1 MRVLV
6 AVKRVV
12 DYTVKVRVKDNKVQT
27 DGVKMSTNPFCEIAI
42 EEAIR
47 LKEKKVATEVV
58 AITVGNKKAEEV
70 LRTAMAL
77 GCDKAIHIVVPDA
90 DALLLE
96 PLAIAKALAK
106 IHEEF
111 KPDIWLLG
119 KQAVDGDFG
128 VTPQLLAGLI
138 DVPQGT
144 YASEVTVK
152 DGKIRVMRE
161 IDAGRQVVELSTP
174 CVLAADLRLNQPRFP
189 NLQAIMKARKK
200 PIDTRT
206 IESLSVDAKPRLLSV
221 KVEEPPTRKAGVKVK
236 TVEEL
241 YAKLKTE
248 AKAL

>member
-1 MRVLV
+1 
-6 AVKRVV
+6 
-12 DYTVKVRVKDNKVQT
+12 
-27 DGVKMSTNPFCEIAI
+27 
-42 EEAIR
+42 
-47 LKEKKVATEVV
+47 
-58 AITVGNKKAEEV
+58 
-70 LRTAMAL
+70 MAL

-90 DALLLE
+90 DAPLLE